1 MLVAFGKGDN
11 SWRAF
16 EQLRYA
22 LHKAGRQFTRTVS
35 FRSGHFDEKEVTWH
49 AREHVWSL
57 LDSSEAKNRFWC
69 CFGLQNPKDVRS
81 LGIVVEVNPRLEGTD
96 LRVAG
101 AFARDA
107 QGTIHL
113 CHNGRI
119 GGGRHGVGKAAF
131 FKHYRG
137 DLTAMAHEERTISVV
152 DLGPVRSPRLPARLG
167 RFAREVLRVK
177 RLITA
182 PEKHSY
188 AGPIATRQVLARKSK
203 GFVPE
208 FADFRTPYPLQD
220 EVEAQA
226 EHGLVVDA
234 LVESVEKLGYA
245 TQNDQ
250 MRGLY
255 ILDDNHRLMV
265 LFEVKTDITRTSIYA
280 AVGQLLLNGRI
291 ADEETRMVL
300 VAPGTPD
307 STSHAV
313 LTSIG
318 IDVLPYK
325 WKDNEPVF
333 PIFELERLM
342 N

>member
-1 MLVAFGKGDN
+1 M
-11 SWRAF
+11 
-16 EQLRYA
+16 
-22 LHKAGRQFTRTVS
+22 
-35 FRSGHFDEKEVTWH
+35 
-49 AREHVWSL
+49 
-57 LDSSEAKNRFWC
+57 
-69 CFGLQNPKDVRS
+69 
-81 LGIVVEVNPRLEGTD
+81 VEVNPRLEGTD

-208 FADFRTPYPLQD
+208 FADFRTPYLLQD

-234 LVESVEKLGYA
+234 LVESIEKLGYA

-300 VAPGTPD
+300 GPVNTNGHDYGTIHGWKSHLSNTRALRPAFRCSAAMFVFRILRCSTPSCMLRSTAANGADCRPGLATGTPF
-307 STSHAV
+307 TP
-313 LTSIG
+313 G
-318 IDVLPYK
+318 
-325 WKDNEPVF
+325 
-333 PIFELERLM
+333 
-342 N
+342 